1 MEIRPARGRT
11 LCRQLPV
18 PSGLA
23 SLSVNTC
30 LFDVDGTLVDSGAP
44 VLRSLNSALDDV
56 GLEHITTADL
66 GRIVGPPLRATLET
80 LVRERGAG
88 PETVERLLTSYRD
101 VYRTVSIDLAATYP
115 GVRELLDELAGTT
128 RLAVVTS
135 KPTEYAIPILDALGF
150 SPMMEVMEGPGLSE
164 TEPKTETL
172 ARTLRRLNVF
182 DRLDEVAMIG
192 DRHHDIDAG
201 HANGVATIGVT
212 WGFGSRTELAGALAD
227 HVVETPADVARIVQ
241 SPTAADHIG

>member
-1 MEIRPARGRT
+1 MK
-11 LCRQLPV
+11 V
-18 PSGLA
+18 
-23 SLSVNTC
+23 C
-30 LFDVDGTLVDSGAP
+30 LFDVDGTLVNSSAP

-66 GRIVGPPLRATLET
+66 GRIVGPPLRATFET

-150 SPMMEVMEGPGLSE
+150 SPMMEVMEGPSLSE

-201 HANGVATIGVT
+201 RANGVATIGVT

-227 HVVETPADVARIVQ
+227 NVVETPADIARIVQ
-241 SPTAADHIG
+241 SPMAADHIG